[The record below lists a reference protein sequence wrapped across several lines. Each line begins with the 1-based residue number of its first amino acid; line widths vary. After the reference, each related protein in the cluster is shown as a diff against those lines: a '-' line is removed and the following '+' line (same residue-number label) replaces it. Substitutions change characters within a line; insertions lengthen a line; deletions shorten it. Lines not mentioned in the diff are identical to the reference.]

1 VPADTPQ
8 QHWLVD
14 VARRAK
20 LPDAD
25 RLDIPSSTPIKE
37 AWSAVARICRI
48 GEPEL
53 AVVVA
58 TRFRINVARLDA
70 AEPRALKLVPESVA
84 RRFTVLPLRE
94 TDRNI
99 FIATST
105 PLDLDAEQAVAFA
118 AGRTP
123 VFEIASPSPLTDAIE
138 SLYNPDRIVEALLGP
153 TDVDLANAVAI
164 VDEPDAEEINST
176 ELTAAPV
183 VKLTNY
189 LLQEAVRERASDVHI
204 EPSGGGGIVRLRVDG
219 VLRTQMQLPAA
230 AFVRVVSRIKVLAKM
245 NIADRMRP
253 QDGRARVRIDNK
265 SFDLRISTVPVRE
278 REKVVIR
285 ILDPEGSPVLSKLG
299 MPEYELARIRQ
310 LTGFREGVVIV
321 TGPTG
326 SGKTTT
332 MYGALRQLAT
342 GAINIMTVEDPV
354 EYELPGITQ
363 IQVETK
369 RDVTFA
375 SSLRAILR
383 QDPDVVF
390 VGEIRDSE
398 TAEIAVQ
405 ASMTG
410 HLVLA
415 TLHTNDAV
423 GTIPRLIDLGL
434 SPVSIAASFRGV
446 VAQRLIRRA
455 CTHCRE
461 LIGPNDVLN
470 THEREL
476 AARYN
481 VRPTVRAVG
490 CKHCGSTG
498 YRGRMALAEV
508 LVATPTFLDAVAHS
522 AAPSV
527 LQQLAVTG
535 GMRPIREVALDAV
548 RAAETTIDEVER
560 VVGEVAAPPAP
571 DKPASAVPQVLLVDD
586 DPIIRRLACALLE
599 KIPVKVSEADDG
611 PVALAMIEAG
621 NDFSLM
627 ILDLDMPSMAGH
639 DVLVRLRSNP
649 ATAAMPVIVLTGSE
663 AREDE
668 AALMD
673 AGADDYIKK
682 PIDPTRF
689 VARVRAVL
697 RRMGG

>member
-1 VPADTPQ
+1 MPADTP

-14 VARRAK
+14 VARRAN
-20 LPDAD
+20 LTDAN
-25 RLDIPSSTPIKE
+25 RLDIPSTTPIRD
-37 AWSAVARICRI
+37 AWSAVARVCRV

-53 AVVVA
+53 ANYVA
-58 TRFRINVARLDA
+58 TRYRLNVARLDN
-70 AEPRALKLVPESVA
+70 AEPRSLKLVPESVA

-99 FIATST
+99 YVATST
-105 PLDLDAEQAVAFA
+105 PLDLAAEQAVAFA

-123 VFEIASPSPLTDAIE
+123 VFEIASPAPLADAIE
-138 SLYNPDRIVEALLGP
+138 SLYSPDRVVEALLGP
-153 TDVDLANAVAI
+153 VDVDLADAVHL
-164 VDEPDAEEINST
+164 VDEPEADLLNST

-183 VKLTNY
+183 VKLTNFI
-189 LLQEAVRERASDVHI
+189 LQEAVRERASDVHI
-204 EPSGGGGIVRLRVDG
+204 EPAGTGGIVRLRVDG

-230 AFVRVVSRIKVLAKM
+230 AFVRVISRIKVLAKL

-253 QDGRARVRIDNK
+253 QDGRSRVRIENR
-265 SFDLRISTVPVRE
+265 SYDLRISTVPVRE

-285 ILDPEGSPVLSKLG
+285 ILDPEGSPMLDKLG
-299 MPEYELARIRQ
+299 MGDYELARIKQ
-310 LTGFREGVVIV
+310 LIGFREGVVIV

-354 EYELPGITQ
+354 EYELQGITQ

-455 CTHCRE
+455 CTYCRE
-461 LIGPNDVLN
+461 TIGPADALN
-470 THEREL
+470 AHEKEL
-476 AARYN
+476 SDRYG
-481 VRPTVRAVG
+481 VRPRVRAVG
-490 CKHCGSTG
+490 CKFCGSTG

-522 AAPSV
+522 SAPSV

-560 VVGEVAAPPAP
+560 VVGELAAPPAAEKTAHDIP
-571 DKPASAVPQVLLVDD
+571 NVLLVDD
-586 DPIIRRLACALLE
+586 DPIIRRLARTLLE

-611 PVALAMIEAG
+611 PVSLAMVEAG

-627 ILDLDMPSMAGH
+627 ILDLDMPSMSGR

-649 ATAAMPVIVLTGSE
+649 ATATLPVIVLTGSE
-663 AREDE
+663 SREDE

-682 PIDPTRF
+682 PIDPARF
-689 VARVRAVL
+689 VARVRAML

>member
-1 VPADTPQ
+1 MAADKP

-14 VARRAK
+14 VARRAS
-20 LPDAD
+20 LPDAA
-25 RLDIPSSTPIKE
+25 RLDISSSTPIRE
-37 AWSAVARICRI
+37 AWSAVARVCRI

-53 AVVVA
+53 AAVVA
-58 TRFRINVARLDA
+58 NRFRLNVARLDA
-70 AEPRALKLVPESVA
+70 AEPRSLKLVPESVA
-84 RRFTVLPLRE
+84 RRFGVLPLRE

-99 FIATST
+99 FVATST
-105 PLDLDAEQAVAFA
+105 PLDIDAEQAVAFA

-123 VFEIASPSPLTDAIE
+123 VFEIASPVPIGDAIE
-138 SLYNPDRIVEALLGP
+138 SLYSPDRVVEALLGP
-153 TDVDLANAVAI
+153 ADVDLTDAVHL
-164 VDEPDAEEINST
+164 VDEPEADLVNSN
-176 ELTAAPV
+176 ELTTAPV
-183 VKLTNY
+183 VKLTNFI
-189 LLQEAVRERASDVHI
+189 LQEAVRERASDVHI
-204 EPSGGGGIVRLRVDG
+204 EPAGTGGIVRLRVDG

-230 AFVRVVSRIKVLAKM
+230 AFVRVISRIKVLGKL

-253 QDGRARVRIDNK
+253 QDGRARVRIENH
-265 SFDLRISTVPVRE
+265 SYDLRISTVPVRE

-285 ILDPEGSPVLSKLG
+285 ILDPEGSPMLDKLG
-299 MPEYELARIRQ
+299 LSEYELARIRQ
-310 LTGFREGVVIV
+310 LIGFREGVVIV

-354 EYELPGITQ
+354 EYELQGITQ

-455 CTHCRE
+455 CPYCRE
-461 LIGPNDVLN
+461 TIGPNDELN
-470 THEREL
+470 KHEKEL
-476 AARYN
+476 AARYG
-481 VRPTVRAVG
+481 VRPRVRAVG
-490 CKHCGSTG
+490 CKQCGSTG

-508 LVATPTFLDAVAHS
+508 LVATPTFLDAVAHAS
-522 AAPSV
+522 VPSV
-527 LQQLAVTG
+527 LQQVAVAG

-560 VVGEVAAPPAP
+560 VVGEVAAPPMV
-571 DKPASAVPQVLLVDD
+571 DKTVTDVPQVLLVDD
-586 DPIIRRLACALLE
+586 DPVIRRLARTLLE

-611 PVALAMIEAG
+611 PVALAMVEAG
-621 NDFSLM
+621 NEFSLM
-627 ILDLDMPSMAGH
+627 ILDLDMPSMRGH
-639 DVLVRLRSNP
+639 DVLVRLRSTA
-649 ATAAMPVIVLTGSE
+649 ATAALPVIVLTSSE
-663 AREDE
+663 ARDDE

-682 PIDPTRF
+682 PIDPVRF
-689 VARVRAVL
+689 VARVRAML

>member
-1 VPADTPQ
+1 MAADAP

-14 VARRAK
+14 VARRAN
-20 LPDAD
+20 LPDAG
-25 RLDIPSSTPIKE
+25 RLDIPSTTPIRE
-37 AWSAVARICRI
+37 AWSAVARVCRI

-53 AVVVA
+53 ASVVA
-58 TRFRINVARLDA
+58 ARFRLNVARLDA
-70 AEPRALKLVPESVA
+70 AEPRSLKLVPESVA
-84 RRFTVLPLRE
+84 RRFNVLPLRE

-105 PLDLDAEQAVAFA
+105 PLDIDAEQAVAFA

-123 VFEIASPSPLTDAIE
+123 VFEIASPAPLADAIE
-138 SLYNPDRIVEALLGP
+138 SLYSPDRVVEALLGP
-153 TDVDLANAVAI
+153 ADVDLDAVHL
-164 VDEPDAEEINST
+164 VDEPEADLVNSN
-176 ELTAAPV
+176 ELTTAPV
-183 VKLTNY
+183 VKLTNFI
-189 LLQEAVRERASDVHI
+189 LQEAVRERASDVHI
-204 EPSGGGGIVRLRVDG
+204 EPAGTGGIVRLRIDG

-230 AFVRVVSRIKVLAKM
+230 AFVRVISRIKVLAKL

-253 QDGRARVRIDNK
+253 QDGRARVRIENR
-265 SFDLRISTVPVRE
+265 SYDLRISTVPVRE

-285 ILDPEGSPVLSKLG
+285 ILDPEGSPMLDKLG
-299 MPEYELARIRQ
+299 MVEYELARIKQ
-310 LTGFREGVVIV
+310 LVGFREGVVIV

-446 VAQRLIRRA
+446 VAQRLIRRVCA
-455 CTHCRE
+455 YCRE
-461 LIGPNDVLN
+461 NIGPDDQLSAR
-470 THEREL
+470 EKEL
-476 AARYN
+476 AARYG
-481 VRPTVRAVG
+481 VRPRVRAVG
-490 CKHCGSTG
+490 CKLCGSSG
-498 YRGRMALAEV
+498 YRERMALAEV
-508 LVATPTFLDAVAHS
+508 LVATPTLLDAIAHS

-527 LQQLAVTG
+527 LQQLAVTA

-548 RAAETTIDEVER
+548 RAGETTVDEVER
-560 VVGEVAAPPAP
+560 VVGELAAPPVAE
-571 DKPASAVPQVLLVDD
+571 KTASDIPQVLLVDD
-586 DPIIRRLACALLE
+586 DPIIRRLARTLLE

-611 PVALAMIEAG
+611 PIALAMLEAG
-621 NDFSLM
+621 NEFSLM
-627 ILDLDMPSMAGH
+627 ILDLDMPSLTGH

-649 ATAAMPVIVLTGSE
+649 ATAALPVIVLTGSE
-663 AREDE
+663 ARDDE

-682 PIDPTRF
+682 PIDPARF
-689 VARVRAVL
+689 VARVRAML

>member
-1 VPADTPQ
+1 MADKP

-14 VARRAK
+14 VARRAN
-20 LPDAD
+20 LPEAD
-25 RLDIPSSTPIKE
+25 RLDIPSSTPIRE
-37 AWSAVARICRI
+37 AWSAVARVCRI

-53 AVVVA
+53 AAVVA
-58 TRFRINVARLDA
+58 SRFRLNVARLDA
-70 AEPRALKLVPESVA
+70 AEPRSLKLVPESVA
-84 RRFTVLPLRE
+84 RRFGVLPLRE

-105 PLDLDAEQAVAFA
+105 PLDIDAEQAVAFA

-123 VFEIASPSPLTDAIE
+123 VFEIASPGPVADAIE
-138 SLYNPDRIVEALLGP
+138 SLYSPDRVVEALLGP
-153 TDVDLANAVAI
+153 TDADLTDAVHL
-164 VDEPDAEEINST
+164 VDEPEADLVNSN
-176 ELTAAPV
+176 ELTTAPV
-183 VKLTNY
+183 VKLTNFI
-189 LLQEAVRERASDVHI
+189 LQEAVRERASDVHI
-204 EPSGGGGIVRLRVDG
+204 EPAGTGGIVRLRIDG

-230 AFVRVVSRIKVLAKM
+230 AFVRVISRIKVLGKL

-253 QDGRARVRIDNK
+253 QDGRARVRIENRPY
-265 SFDLRISTVPVRE
+265 DLRISTVPVRE

-285 ILDPEGSPVLSKLG
+285 ILDPEGSPMLDKLG
-299 MPEYELARIRQ
+299 LSEHELARIRQ
-310 LTGFREGVVIV
+310 LIGFREGVVIV

-354 EYELPGITQ
+354 EYELQGITQ

-390 VGEIRDSE
+390 VGEIRDAE

-423 GTIPRLIDLGL
+423 GTVPRLIDLGL
-434 SPVSIAASFRGV
+434 SPVSIAASVRGI

-455 CTHCRE
+455 CTFCRE
-461 LIGPNDVLN
+461 AIGPIDQLN
-470 THEREL
+470 AHEQEL
-476 AARYN
+476 ASRYG
-481 VRPTVRAVG
+481 VRPRVRAVG

-508 LVATPTFLDAVAHS
+508 VVATPTFLDAVAHS
-522 AAPSV
+522 SAPSV

-548 RAAETTIDEVER
+548 RAGETTIDEVER
-560 VVGEVAAPPAP
+560 VVGELAAPPAE
-571 DKPASAVPQVLLVDD
+571 KPVSDIPQVLLVDD
-586 DPIIRRLACALLE
+586 DPIIRRLARALLE
-599 KIPVKVSEADDG
+599 KIPVKVSDADDG
-611 PVALAMIEAG
+611 PLALALIEAG
-621 NDFSLM
+621 NEFSLM
-627 ILDLDMPSMAGH
+627 ILDLDMPSLGGH

-649 ATAAMPVIVLTGSE
+649 ATAALPVIVLTGSE

-682 PIDPTRF
+682 PIDPARF
-689 VARVRAVL
+689 VARVRAML

>member
-1 VPADTPQ
+1 MTDRP

-14 VARRAK
+14 VARRAS
-20 LPDAD
+20 LSDID
-25 RLDIPSSTPIKE
+25 RLDIPSSTPIRE
-37 AWSAVARICRI
+37 AWSAVARVCRI

-53 AVVVA
+53 ASVVA
-58 TRFRINVARLDA
+58 NRFRLNVARLDA

-84 RRFTVLPLRE
+84 RRFGVLPLRE

-105 PLDLDAEQAVAFA
+105 PLDIDAEQAVAFA

-123 VFEIASPSPLTDAIE
+123 VFEIASPAPVTDAIE
-138 SLYNPDRIVEALLGP
+138 SLYSPDRVVEALLGP
-153 TDVDLANAVAI
+153 VDVDLTDAVHL
-164 VDEPDAEEINST
+164 VDEPEADLVNST
-176 ELTAAPV
+176 ELTTAPV
-183 VKLTNY
+183 VKLTNFI
-189 LLQEAVRERASDVHI
+189 LQEAVRERASDVHI
-204 EPSGGGGIVRLRVDG
+204 EPAGTGGIVRLRVDG

-230 AFVRVVSRIKVLAKM
+230 AFVRVISRIKVLGKL

-253 QDGRARVRIDNK
+253 QDGRARVRIENRPY
-265 SFDLRISTVPVRE
+265 DLRISTVPVRE

-285 ILDPEGSPVLSKLG
+285 ILDPEGSPALNKLG
-299 MPEYELARIRQ
+299 LSEHELARIRQ
-310 LTGFREGVVIV
+310 LIGFREGVVIV

-354 EYELPGITQ
+354 EYELQGITQ

-455 CTHCRE
+455 CTYCRE
-461 LIGPNDVLN
+461 TIGPNDQLN
-470 THEREL
+470 AHEQEL
-476 AARYN
+476 VARYT
-481 VRPTVRAVG
+481 VRPRVRAVG

-498 YRGRMALAEV
+498 YRGRMALAEA
-508 LVATPTFLDAVAHS
+508 LVATPTFLDAVARS
-522 AAPSV
+522 SAPSV
-527 LQQLAVTG
+527 LQQLAVLG

-548 RAAETTIDEVER
+548 RAGETTIDEVER
-560 VVGEVAAPPAP
+560 VVGEVAAPPAADRP
-571 DKPASAVPQVLLVDD
+571 VSDTPRVLLVDD
-586 DPIIRRLACALLE
+586 DPIIRRLARTLLE
-599 KIPVKVSEADDG
+599 KIPVKVSDADDG
-611 PVALAMIEAG
+611 PVALAMVEAG

-627 ILDLDMPSMAGH
+627 ILDLDMPSLSGH

-649 ATAAMPVIVLTGSE
+649 ATAALPVIVLTGSE
-663 AREDE
+663 TRENE

-682 PIDPTRF
+682 PIDPARF

>member
-1 VPADTPQ
+1 
-8 QHWLVD
+8 
-14 VARRAK
+14 
-20 LPDAD
+20 
-25 RLDIPSSTPIKE
+25 
-37 AWSAVARICRI
+37 
-48 GEPEL
+48 
-53 AVVVA
+53 
-58 TRFRINVARLDA
+58 
-70 AEPRALKLVPESVA
+70 
-84 RRFTVLPLRE
+84 
-94 TDRNI
+94 
-99 FIATST
+99 
-105 PLDLDAEQAVAFA
+105 
-118 AGRTP
+118 
-123 VFEIASPSPLTDAIE
+123 
-138 SLYNPDRIVEALLGP
+138 
-153 TDVDLANAVAI
+153 
-164 VDEPDAEEINST
+164 
-176 ELTAAPV
+176 
-183 VKLTNY
+183 
-189 LLQEAVRERASDVHI
+189 
-204 EPSGGGGIVRLRVDG
+204 
-219 VLRTQMQLPAA
+219 
-230 AFVRVVSRIKVLAKM
+230 
-245 NIADRMRP
+245 MRP
-253 QDGRARVRIDNK
+253 QDGRARVRIENR
-265 SFDLRISTVPVRE
+265 SYDLRISTVPVRE

-285 ILDPEGSPVLSKLG
+285 ILDPEGSPMLNKLG
-299 MPEYELARIRQ
+299 LPEYELARIRQ
-310 LTGFREGVVIV
+310 LIGFREGVVIV

-354 EYELPGITQ
+354 EYELQGITQ

-390 VGEIRDSE
+390 VGEIRDAE

-434 SPVSIAASFRGV
+434 SPVSIAASIRGV

-455 CTHCRE
+455 CTYCRE
-461 LIGPNDVLN
+461 TIGPTDELN
-470 THEREL
+470 AHEKEL
-476 AARYN
+476 ASRYS
-481 VRPTVRAVG
+481 VRPRVRAVG

-522 AAPSV
+522 SAPSV

-548 RAAETTIDEVER
+548 RGGETTIDEVER
-560 VVGEVAAPPAP
+560 VVGELAAPPAAE
-571 DKPASAVPQVLLVDD
+571 KAASDVPQVLLVDD
-586 DPIIRRLACALLE
+586 DPIIRRLARTLLE

-611 PVALAMIEAG
+611 PVALAMVEAG
-621 NDFSLM
+621 NEFSLM
-627 ILDLDMPSMAGH
+627 ILDLDMPSMIGH

-649 ATAAMPVIVLTGSE
+649 ATAALPVIVLTGSE
-663 AREDE
+663 ARDDE
-668 AALMD
+668 VALMD

-682 PIDPTRF
+682 PIDPVRF
-689 VARVRAVL
+689 VARVRAML

>member
-1 VPADTPQ
+1 MPADTPQ

>member
-1 VPADTPQ
+1 MADKP

-14 VARRAK
+14 VARRAN
-20 LPDAD
+20 LPEVD
-25 RLDIPSSTPIKE
+25 RLDIPSSTPIRE
-37 AWSAVARICRI
+37 AWSAVARVCRI

-53 AVVVA
+53 AAVVA
-58 TRFRINVARLDA
+58 SRFRLNVARLDA
-70 AEPRALKLVPESVA
+70 AEPRSLKLVPESVA
-84 RRFTVLPLRE
+84 RRFGVLPLRE

-105 PLDLDAEQAVAFA
+105 PLDIDAEQAVAFA

-123 VFEIASPSPLTDAIE
+123 VFEIASPGPVADAIE
-138 SLYNPDRIVEALLGP
+138 SLYSPDRVVEALLGP
-153 TDVDLANAVAI
+153 TDADLTDAVHL
-164 VDEPDAEEINST
+164 VDEPEADLVNSN
-176 ELTAAPV
+176 ELTTAPV
-183 VKLTNY
+183 VKLTNFI
-189 LLQEAVRERASDVHI
+189 LQEAVRERASDVHI
-204 EPSGGGGIVRLRVDG
+204 EPAGTGGIVRLRIDG

-230 AFVRVVSRIKVLAKM
+230 AFVRVISRIKVLGKL

-253 QDGRARVRIDNK
+253 QDGRARVRIENRPY
-265 SFDLRISTVPVRE
+265 DLRISTVPVRE

-285 ILDPEGSPVLSKLG
+285 ILDPEGSPMLDKLG
-299 MPEYELARIRQ
+299 LSEHELARIRQ
-310 LTGFREGVVIV
+310 LIGFREGVVIV

-354 EYELPGITQ
+354 EYELQGITQ

-390 VGEIRDSE
+390 VGEIRDAE

-423 GTIPRLIDLGL
+423 GTVPRLIDLGL
-434 SPVSIAASFRGV
+434 SPVSIAASVRGI

-455 CTHCRE
+455 CTFCRE
-461 LIGPNDVLN
+461 AIGPIDQLN
-470 THEREL
+470 AHEQEL
-476 AARYN
+476 ASRYG
-481 VRPTVRAVG
+481 VRPRVRAVG

-508 LVATPTFLDAVAHS
+508 VVATPTFLDAVAHS
-522 AAPSV
+522 SAPSV

-548 RAAETTIDEVER
+548 RAGETTIDEVER
-560 VVGEVAAPPAP
+560 VVGELAAPPAE
-571 DKPASAVPQVLLVDD
+571 KPVSDIPQVLLVDD
-586 DPIIRRLACALLE
+586 DPIIRRLARALLE
-599 KIPVKVSEADDG
+599 KIPVKVSDADDG
-611 PVALAMIEAG
+611 PLALALIEAG
-621 NDFSLM
+621 NEFSLM
-627 ILDLDMPSMAGH
+627 ILDLDMPSLGGH

-649 ATAAMPVIVLTGSE
+649 ATAALPVIVLTGSE
-663 AREDE
+663 ARGDE

-682 PIDPTRF
+682 PIDPARF
-689 VARVRAVL
+689 VARVRAML

>member
-1 VPADTPQ
+1 MADKP

-14 VARRAK
+14 VARRAN
-20 LPDAD
+20 LPEVD
-25 RLDIPSSTPIKE
+25 RLDIPSSTPIRE
-37 AWSAVARICRI
+37 AWSAVARVCRI

-53 AVVVA
+53 AAVVA
-58 TRFRINVARLDA
+58 SRFRLNVARLDA
-70 AEPRALKLVPESVA
+70 AEPRSLKLVPESVA
-84 RRFTVLPLRE
+84 RRFGVLPLRE

-105 PLDLDAEQAVAFA
+105 PLDIDAEQAVAFA

-123 VFEIASPSPLTDAIE
+123 VFEIASPGPVADAIE
-138 SLYNPDRIVEALLGP
+138 SLYSPDRVVEALLGP
-153 TDVDLANAVAI
+153 TDADLTDAVHL
-164 VDEPDAEEINST
+164 VDEPEADLVNSN
-176 ELTAAPV
+176 ELTTAPV
-183 VKLTNY
+183 VKLTNFI
-189 LLQEAVRERASDVHI
+189 LQEAVRERASDVHI
-204 EPSGGGGIVRLRVDG
+204 EPAGTGGIVRLRIDG

-230 AFVRVVSRIKVLAKM
+230 AFVRVISRIKVLGKL

-253 QDGRARVRIDNK
+253 QDGRARVRIENRPY
-265 SFDLRISTVPVRE
+265 DLRISTVPVRE

-285 ILDPEGSPVLSKLG
+285 ILDPEGSPMLDKLG
-299 MPEYELARIRQ
+299 LSEHELARIRQ
-310 LTGFREGVVIV
+310 LIGFREGVVIV

-354 EYELPGITQ
+354 EYELQGITQ

-390 VGEIRDSE
+390 VGEIRDAE

-423 GTIPRLIDLGL
+423 GTVPRLIDLGL
-434 SPVSIAASFRGV
+434 SPVSIAASVRGI

-455 CTHCRE
+455 CTFCRE
-461 LIGPNDVLN
+461 AIGPIDQLN
-470 THEREL
+470 AHEQEL
-476 AARYN
+476 ASRYG
-481 VRPTVRAVG
+481 VRPRVRAVG

-508 LVATPTFLDAVAHS
+508 VVATPTFLDAVAHS
-522 AAPSV
+522 SAPSV

-548 RAAETTIDEVER
+548 RAGETTIDEVER
-560 VVGEVAAPPAP
+560 VVGELAAPPAE
-571 DKPASAVPQVLLVDD
+571 KPVSDIPQVLLVDD
-586 DPIIRRLACALLE
+586 DPIIRRLARALLE
-599 KIPVKVSEADDG
+599 ENPGQSQRRRRWTARARPD
-611 PVALAMIEAG
+611 
-621 NDFSLM
+621 
-627 ILDLDMPSMAGH
+627 
-639 DVLVRLRSNP
+639 RS
-649 ATAAMPVIVLTGSE
+649 
-663 AREDE
+663 RQ
-668 AALMD
+668 
-673 AGADDYIKK
+673 
-682 PIDPTRF
+682 
-689 VARVRAVL
+689 
-697 RRMGG
+697 

>member
-1 VPADTPQ
+1 MAADTP

-14 VARRAK
+14 VARRAN
-20 LPDAD
+20 LPDAN
-25 RLDIPSSTPIKE
+25 RLDIPATTPIRD
-37 AWSAVARICRI
+37 AWSAVARFCRVD
-48 GEPEL
+48 EADL
-53 AVVVA
+53 APLVA
-58 TRFRINVARLDA
+58 TRYRLNLARLES
-70 AEPRALKLVPESVA
+70 AEPRSLKLVPESVA
-84 RRFTVLPLRE
+84 RRFNVLPLRE

-99 FIATST
+99 YVATSQ

-123 VFEIASPSPLTDAIE
+123 VFEVTSPAPLIDAIE
-138 SLYNPDRIVEALLGP
+138 SLYSPDRVVEALLGP
-153 TDVDLANAVAI
+153 GDVDLADVVHL
-164 VDEPDAEEINST
+164 VDEPEADLINSS

-183 VKLTNY
+183 VKLTNFI
-189 LLQEAVRERASDVHI
+189 LQEAVRERASDVHI
-204 EPSGGGGIVRLRVDG
+204 EPAGTGGIVRLRVDG

-230 AFVRVVSRIKVLAKM
+230 AFVRVVSRIKVIGKL

-253 QDGRARVRIDNK
+253 QDGRARVRIENR
-265 SFDLRISTVPVRE
+265 SYDLRISTVPARD

-285 ILDPEGSPVLSKLG
+285 ILDPEGSPMLEKLG
-299 MPEYELARIRQ
+299 MGEYELARIRQ
-310 LTGFREGVVIV
+310 LIGFREGVVIV

-354 EYELPGITQ
+354 EYELQGITQ

-369 RDVTFA
+369 REVTFA

-415 TLHTNDAV
+415 TLHTNDAIGAV
-423 GTIPRLIDLGL
+423 PRLIDLGL

-455 CTHCRE
+455 CPQCRE
-461 LIGPNDVLN
+461 AIGPTDPLEP
-470 THEREL
+470 HEKEL
-476 AARYN
+476 AERYG
-481 VRPTVRAVG
+481 VRPRIRAVG
-490 CKHCGSTG
+490 CKFCGSTG

-508 LVATPTFLDAVAHS
+508 LVATATFLDAVAHS

-535 GMRPIREVALDAV
+535 GMRPIRDVALDAV
-548 RAAETTIDEVER
+548 RAGETTIDEVER
-560 VVGEVAAPPAP
+560 VVGELAAPPAA
-571 DKPASAVPQVLLVDD
+571 DRPASDVPQVLLVDD
-586 DPIIRRLACALLE
+586 DPIIRRLARTLLE
-599 KIPVKVSEADDG
+599 KIPVRVSEADDG
-611 PVALAMIEAG
+611 PVSLAMIEAG

-627 ILDLDMPSMAGH
+627 ILDLDMPSMSGH
-639 DVLVRLRSNP
+639 EVLVRLRSNA
-649 ATAAMPVIVLTGSE
+649 ATAALPVIVLTGRES
-663 AREDE
+663 REDE

-682 PIDPTRF
+682 PIDPSRF